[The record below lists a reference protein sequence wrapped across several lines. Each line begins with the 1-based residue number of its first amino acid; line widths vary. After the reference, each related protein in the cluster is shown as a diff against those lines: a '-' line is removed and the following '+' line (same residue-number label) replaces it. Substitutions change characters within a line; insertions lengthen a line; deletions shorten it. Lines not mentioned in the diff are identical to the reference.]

1 MAKKYYVV
9 WEGLEKGIFKS
20 WDKCKK
26 SIQGVKNAKYK
37 SFDSLEVAEKAFKG
51 SYEDYKGKKNNNNL
65 LSEQELLKVG
75 MPNMNS
81 IAVDAAYSGNPGVMY
96 YRAVDLNTKKIL
108 FQQGPF
114 ENSTNNIGE
123 FLALVHAIALLK
135 QNNDPR
141 PVYSDSKIAINW
153 VKQRKYKTQLAK
165 NESNQKSF
173 ELLERAQKWLQE
185 NDYTTSILKWQTQAW
200 GEIPADYGNKK

>member
-81 IAVDAAYSGNPGVMY
+81 IAVDAACSGNPRVMY

-114 ENSTNNIGE
+114 EYSTNNIGE

-165 NESNQKSF
+165 NKSNQKSF

>member
-65 LSEQELLKVG
+65 LSQQELLKVG

>member
-9 WEGLEKGIFKS
+9 WEGLEKGVFKS

-75 MPNMNS
+75 IPNMNS
-81 IAVDAAYSGNPGVMY
+81 IAVDAACSGNPGVMY

-135 QNNDPR
+135 QKNDPR

-153 VKQRKYKTQLAK
+153 VKERKYKTQLAK